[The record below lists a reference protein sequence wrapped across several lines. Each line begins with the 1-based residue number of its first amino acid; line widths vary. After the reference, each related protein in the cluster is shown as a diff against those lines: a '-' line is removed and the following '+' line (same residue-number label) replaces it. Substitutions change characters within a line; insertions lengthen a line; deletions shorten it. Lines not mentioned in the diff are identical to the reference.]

1 MQALFG
7 NSLILLPG
15 KFQNFTGPSFLD
27 EKMRWYDYGSQD
39 LSVVESIT
47 PWTRGCNAGKFKPKV
62 TEAQKETEQLSNVE

>member
-27 EKMRWYDYGSQD
+27 EKMRWYDYGSQG

-47 PWTRGCNAGKFKPKV
+47 P
-62 TEAQKETEQLSNVE
+62 